1 MAYAL
6 ENLYKI
12 IGSLT
17 PLPVDCGQLC
27 QAKCC
32 QEWQE
37 GVGVYLVPGE
47 RELLAGQDWARIQET
62 EQAEGLLL
70 CTGSCKRSQRPLLC
84 RLFPL
89 AARFNIKDELEVV
102 LDEDGLLICPL
113 VQAGDLSLLNPQ
125 FIQAV
130 KRVWQELSQTAWG
143 KHYLESYSQR
153 LEQQK
158 NDSWKKLFK

>member
-1 MAYAL
+1 MAYVL
-6 ENLYKI
+6 EELYKI

-27 QAKCC
+27 QKKCC

-47 RELLAGQDWARIQET
+47 KEILAGQDWAVIRE
-62 EQAEGLLL
+62 EEDLLF
-70 CTGSCKRSQRPLLC
+70 CTGSCPRSQRPLLC

-89 AARFNIKDELEVV
+89 AAVLEAEDKIKVI

-113 VQAGDLSLLNPQ
+113 IQAGDLSLLSPV
-125 FIQAV
+125 FIRAAEQ
-130 KRVWQELSQTAWG
+130 VWQELSRTVWG
-143 KHYLESYSQR
+143 KQYLENYTQR
-153 LEQQK
+153 LAQQK
-158 NDSWKKLFK
+158 DDVWKKLFGE

>member
-1 MAYAL
+1 MAYVL
-6 ENLYKI
+6 EELYEI
-12 IGSLT
+12 IGNLT

-27 QAKCC
+27 QKKCC

-47 RELLAGQDWARIQET
+47 KERLAGQEWAVIREEG
-62 EQAEGLLL
+62 EQNLLL
-70 CTGSCKRSQRPLLC
+70 CRGACPRSQRPLLC

-89 AARFNIKDELEVV
+89 AAVLESEDKIKVV

-113 VQAGDLSLLNPQ
+113 IQAGDLSLLSSA
-125 FIQAV
+125 FIWAAGQ
-130 KRVWQELSQTAWG
+130 VWQKLSRTVWG
-143 KHYLESYSQR
+143 KQYLENYTQR

-158 NDSWKKLFK
+158 DDVWKKLFE